1 MSPALISL
9 HRQGVFR
16 QPWFI
21 LTSLTS
27 DSSLSLVDYFPLIP
41 KVHKMPVISVAIH
54 TFRNNYP
61 SAVDNRF
68 ICSLLDKDFCAVKK
82 KNKKTKNKKKQ
93 KKKKNK
99 KKKQKQTNFKTQ
111 HEFSERCSKPNTE
124 YTRCP
129 EGWLGEAKVSC
140 ILRHRGV
147 QMIFAYS
154 WAKSAILAAGK
165 GRGGMFFI
173 SSVSSLSLIFPFSRV
188 HLFHLLYYLSS
199 PFLWDDTK

>member
-9 HRQGVFR
+9 HRQRVFR

-21 LTSLTS
+21 LTSFTS
-27 DSSLSLVDYFPLIP
+27 DFSLSLVDYFPLIP
-41 KVHKMPVISVAIH
+41 KVHKMAVVSVAIH

-68 ICSLLDKDFCAVKK
+68 INSFLDKDFCAV
-82 KNKKTKNKKKQ
+82 Q
-93 KKKKNK
+93 KKRN
-99 KKKQKQTNFKTQ
+99 TSRSNMNFPIGV
-111 HEFSERCSKPNTE
+111 PNTE

-129 EGWLGEAKVSC
+129 MGWLGEAKVSC

-147 QMIFAYS
+147 QLIFAYS

-165 GRGGMFFI
+165 GRGGMFLFLLFLHFHSFFLSVT
-173 SSVSSLSLIFPFSRV
+173 SSASSLLPFSG
-188 HLFHLLYYLSS
+188 
-199 PFLWDDTK
+199 TT